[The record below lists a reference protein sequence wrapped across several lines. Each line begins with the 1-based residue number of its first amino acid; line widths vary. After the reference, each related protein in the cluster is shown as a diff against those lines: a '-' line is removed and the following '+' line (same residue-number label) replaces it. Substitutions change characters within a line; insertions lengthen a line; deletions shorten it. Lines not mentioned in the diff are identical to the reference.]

1 MERIVLTIAILS
13 LALSAFAIKQLHDL
27 RTVYNKIFAYNKSG
41 GEKTDL
47 RHQLEQYSS
56 EVQKCLDQ
64 LDQLAGYTAKLHKQ
78 IQTSSQKI
86 GLIRFNPFKDTGGD
100 QSFCLTIL
108 DAHNTGYCLSS
119 IHTRSGT
126 RVYCKEIQKGKSLHH
141 LSEEEQA
148 SITKAISV
156 KY

>member
-1 MERIVLTIAILS
+1 MERIVLGIALVSLLLS
-13 LALSAFAIKQLHDL
+13 VFAIKKLLDL
-27 RTVYNKIFAYNKSG
+27 RAIYNKIFTLNQSG
-41 GEKTDL
+41 DQTTSLKD
-47 RHQLEQYSS
+47 QLEQYSS
-56 EVQKCLDQ
+56 EVNQCLDQ
-64 LDQLAGYTAKLHKQ
+64 LDQLASYTAKLHKQ
-78 IQTSSQKI
+78 LQTSSQKI
-86 GLIRFNPFKDTGGD
+86 GLIRFNPFQDTGGD

-108 DAHNTGYCLSS
+108 DAKDTGYCISS

-148 SITKAISV
+148 SIAKAISV